1 MESGKA
7 IARASFPAI
16 TPEIIDLMFRDVVV
30 KIPEPVQPVSSSSP
44 EKLDSTE
51 PPPNLPAAKAPKT
64 STVTG

>member
-1 MESGKA
+1 
-7 IARASFPAI
+7 
-16 TPEIIDLMFRDVVV
+16 MFRDVVV
-30 KIPEPVQPVSSSSP
+30 KIPEPVQPVSSSSA